1 MMIEINEIQD
11 GKVAHLFTKKRV
23 YTALC
28 ILGWG
33 LLFAVLGVPG
43 PNWNTE
49 LQARLSDTGAAK

>member
-1 MMIEINEIQD
+1 MPMPSLAQFSL
-11 GKVAHLFTKKRV
+11 GARMFTKKRV
-23 YTALC
+23 YTVLC

-43 PNWNTE
+43 PNWNTD